1 MTENKYEIERIEN
14 LIENKQFAELKKY
27 LELINGAD
35 FPSIFEEIDTKDVII
50 LFRLLEK
57 EKAAEVFAELDSD
70 LQERLINSF
79 TDVELKSVV
88 DELFMDDTVDMIEEM
103 PSDVVKRILKSVNEK
118 DRKIINE
125 ILNYPDDSAGSIMT
139 TEFIDLKENMTVAD
153 AFEKIRKTGV
163 KKETVYNCYVVDMN
177 RKLLGVVDTRDLLIS
192 DRNEKVMDLIDT
204 DIVEANTHD
213 DREDV
218 AKLFD
223 KYDCIAIPIVDAEKR
238 LVGIV
243 TVDDAIDVLVE
254 ETSEDFEKMAA
265 MSPTEDSYFKTNVFQ
280 HAKNRIIWLLVLMV
294 SSIFTGLIITNYE
307 NAFAAVPILVA
318 FIPMLMDTG
327 GNCGSQSST
336 LIIRGLAT
344 DEIRLK
350 DFFKAMWKEFRVSI
364 LVGLILAIFTAARI
378 TIQYHD
384 IKLALVVSLT
394 IAGVVVIAKLLGCIL
409 PMAAKKLKLDPAI
422 MAAPLIT
429 TIVDTCSVLLFF
441 NIAVLILNI

>member
-1 MTENKYEIERIEN
+1 MIEEVLK
-14 LIENKQFAELKKY
+14 LIEQKQFSKLKKY
-27 LELINGAD
+27 LSNVNSAD
-35 FPSIFEEIDTKDVII
+35 FPSIFEEVKNEDVII

-57 EKAAEVFAELDSD
+57 EKAAEVFALLDSD

-79 TDVELKSVV
+79 TDVELKNVI

-103 PSDVVKRILKSVNEK
+103 PSNVVKRILKSVNEK
-118 DRKIINE
+118 DRKTINQ
-125 ILNYPDDSAGSIMT
+125 ILNYPEDSAGSIMT
-139 TEFIDLKENMTVAD
+139 TEFIDLKENMTVEE
-153 AFEKIRKTGV
+153 AFRKIRKTGV
-163 KKETVYNCYVVDMN
+163 NKETVYNCYVVDMN
-177 RKLLGVVDTRDLLIS
+177 RKLLGVVETRDLLIS
-192 DRNEKVMDLIDT
+192 DSNEKVIDLINT
-204 DIVEANTHD
+204 DIVEVNTHV
-213 DREDV
+213 DREEV

-223 KYDCIAIPIVDAEKR
+223 KYSCIAIPVVDDEKR

-265 MSPTEDSYFKTNVFQ
+265 MSPTDDTYFKTSVFQ
-280 HAKNRIIWLLVLMV
+280 HARNRILWLLVLMI
-294 SSIFTGLIITNYE
+294 SSIFTGLIITKYE

-344 DEIRLK
+344 DTIKPK
-350 DFFKAMWKEFRVSI
+350 DFWKAMWKEFRVSI
-364 LVGLILAIFTAARI
+364 LVGVVLALFNGVRI
-378 TIQYHD
+378 MIQYHD
-384 IKLALVVSLT
+384 IKLAEVVSFT
-394 IAGVVVIAKLLGCIL
+394 IIGVVILAKLLGCIL
-409 PMAAKKLKLDPAI
+409 PMTAKKLKLDPAI

-441 NIAVLILNI
+441 NISVLILNI

>member
-1 MTENKYEIERIEN
+1 MIEEVLK
-14 LIENKQFAELKKY
+14 LIEQKQFSELKKY
-27 LELINGAD
+27 LSNVNSAD
-35 FPSIFEEIDTKDVII
+35 FPSIFEEVKNEDVII

-57 EKAAEVFAELDSD
+57 EKAAEVFALLDAD
-70 LQERLINSF
+70 LQERSINSF
-79 TDVELKSVV
+79 TDVELKNVV

-103 PSDVVKRILKSVNEK
+103 PSNVVKRILKSVNEK
-118 DRKIINE
+118 DRKTINQ

-139 TEFIDLKENMTVAD
+139 TEFIDLKENMTVEE
-153 AFEKIRKTGV
+153 AFRKIRKTGV
-163 KKETVYNCYVVDMN
+163 NKETVYNCYVVDMN
-177 RKLLGVVDTRDLLIS
+177 RKLLGVVETRDLLIS
-192 DRNEKVMDLIDT
+192 DSTEKVIDLINT
-204 DIVEANTHD
+204 DIVEVNTHV
-213 DREDV
+213 DREEV

-223 KYDCIAIPIVDAEKR
+223 KYYCIAIPVVDDEKR

-265 MSPTEDSYFKTNVFQ
+265 MSPTDDTYFKTSVFQ
-280 HAKNRIIWLLVLMV
+280 HARNRILWLLVLMI
-294 SSIFTGLIITNYE
+294 SSIFTGLIITKYE

-344 DEIRLK
+344 DTIKPK
-350 DFFKAMWKEFRVSI
+350 DFWKAMWKEFRVSL
-364 LVGLILAIFTAARI
+364 LVGIALALFNGIRI
-378 TIQYHD
+378 MIQYRD
-384 IKLALVVSLT
+384 LKLAEVVSFT
-394 IAGVVVIAKLLGCIL
+394 IIGVVILAKLLGCIL
-409 PMAAKKLKLDPAI
+409 PMTAKKLRLDPAI

-429 TIVDTCSVLLFF
+429 TIVDTCSVFLFF